1 MKIFALLVSL
11 MTVGSM
17 AHAQDDQ
24 ISFVK
29 YCANK
34 SVVVNIEVYQSGVVG
49 WVVTDMTTG
58 ENQNFMG
65 YISAGD
71 SKDLQ
76 TEFYSTDLGSDL
88 HVNGKEASLL
98 LTRDGERNLRL
109 KCD

>member
-29 YCANK
+29 YCASK

-88 HVNGKEASLL
+88 HVNGKAASLS